1 MPADPLRVVY
11 FGTPQFAVPTLE
23 RLLASRHAVVG
34 VVTQPDRARGRGHKV
49 SAGPVKALALVHG
62 LPVLQPDA
70 LRAPDVEATLRGWRP
85 DIGVVAAYGR
95 LIPDALLAVPRF
107 GMINVHASLLPAYR
121 GAAPVHRAVLDGA
134 SVTGV
139 TIMRVVTRLD
149 AGAMFAKT
157 VRPIGPDETSDAV
170 ERDLAHMGAA
180 LLVTVLD
187 QIASGTARE
196 EPQDEAQ
203 VTYAAKITRDDA
215 RIDWTRPAATIHN
228 RVRGLYPWPHACAF
242 LGGQRLIVLRTA
254 LDAGATTE
262 PPGTIVEVGRDA
274 LVVAA
279 GHGQRLAVLDVQPEG
294 RRPMPTRDF
303 LAGRPVQAGARFDQ
317 P

>member
-11 FGTPQFAVPTLE
+11 FGTPHFAVPTLE
-23 RLLASRHAVVG
+23 RLLASRHVVVG
-34 VVTQPDRARGRGHKV
+34 VITQPDRPRGRGQKV
-49 SAGPVKALALVHG
+49 SDGPVKALAASHG
-62 LPVLQPDA
+62 LPVLQPDT
-70 LRAPDVEATLRGWRP
+70 LRTPDVEAALRGWHP

-95 LIPDALLAVPRF
+95 LIPDALLAVPRL

-121 GAAPVHRAVLDGA
+121 GAAPVHRAVIDGA
-134 SVTGV
+134 PVTGV

-149 AGAMFAKT
+149 AGGMFAAT

-170 ERDLAHMGAA
+170 ERDLAQMGAA

-187 QIASGTARE
+187 GIAGGTAHE

-203 VTYAAKITRDDA
+203 ATYAAKITREDA
-215 RIDWTRPAATIHN
+215 RIDWTQPAATVHN
-228 RVRGLYPWPHACAF
+228 RVRGLYPWPHASTV

-254 LDAGATTE
+254 PAPGATADA
-262 PPGTIVEVGRDA
+262 PGTVVEVTRDA
-274 LVVAA
+274 LVVAT
-279 GHGQRLAVLDVQPEG
+279 GHGERLAVLEVQPEG

-303 LAGRPVQAGARFDQ
+303 LAGRPVVAGVRFDQ